1 MAAASESDSDEEMV
15 SSSRR
20 RRTCINDLQLRMLLE
35 TYQSNQR
42 PSRHMMEKLSR
53 KIGLRVKVVQ
63 IWFQNRRAK
72 DKHLVPGTEQITQGL
87 SSYADQKTGMFD
99 TLLFGIIIFIGQ
111 CHMKTSKF
119 ETNQPTKLQTGIKR
133 CTI

>member
-72 DKHLVPGTEQITQGL
+72 DKHLVPCTEQISQGL
-87 SSYADQKTGMFD
+87 SSYADLKTGMFD
-99 TLLFGIIIFIGQ
+99 SLFIW
-111 CHMKTSKF
+111 HHNNYWAMSY
-119 ETNQPTKLQTGIKR
+119 ENIKV
-133 CTI
+133 